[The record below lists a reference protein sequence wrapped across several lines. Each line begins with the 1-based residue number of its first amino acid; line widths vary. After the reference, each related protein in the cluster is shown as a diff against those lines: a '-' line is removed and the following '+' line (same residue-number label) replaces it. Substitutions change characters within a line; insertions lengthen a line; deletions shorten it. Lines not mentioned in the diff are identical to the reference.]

1 MPALGRWADDSIRS
15 PADAKQSGVDPT
27 GAEVGAEN
35 LTGGM
40 NQKIIGVS
48 TEVDF
53 PALGAEDFTL
63 CLPFYGQARED
74 PESHCF
80 VRICWCDSEPETQ
93 IRQTSELAQG
103 RHHDR
108 TVAAGGFFWAMVG
121 GHFWQDET
129 RQRLVDVQR
138 EKSHRGRFIR
148 VFPCSKPRLLRKAV
162 FFGNENNLAPE
173 HESGDAL
180 GAGRDMAAKDNKKR
194 GELPEPTR
202 WSNEITGILWITAGL
217 LLLLSLVKYSPA
229 DLCKPARLPL
239 IGGFLEPLADKS
251 GTPSENLI
259 GPVGGVLGFLQILL
273 FGAAAYLVSVGFLWF
288 GIVKLAFDRR
298 IWPRAVVGFCVLVL
312 AGSIWLDAAG
322 IFFGTWA
329 QKCSPN
335 GPGGIVG
342 HGIGGLVLTNII
354 GRVGTL
360 IFATSTYLVALILL
374 TGQHPVRFTKACYRL
389 GRIKFHEWRE
399 NRSDAGKIAAREA
412 EMVAERDRQRE
423 QRRKDRDTAKS
434 AASAKVAA
442 EDPQTMLPLREIPT
456 PEIIDASQRR
466 AIDPELIGKNPF
478 SRKPSP
484 EHQGLQEG
492 RFPNYQIP
500 QFDLLDPLP
509 EVDDSDADDD
519 HKEETRQIIIDTLKA
534 FGIDVTAG
542 PITRGPTITR
552 YEIYPSTGLRVSR
565 ISQLEADIARA
576 TCAERINILA
586 PIPGKDTVGIEIAN
600 SKKVAVPLHELLYS
614 TDFNSSKKKIPLA
627 LGKDVYGN
635 TVIADLAAMPHCLVA
650 GATGSGKSVCIN
662 SIIASI
668 LFKFSPDELRF
679 IMVDPKVVEMQMYN
693 RLPHLVVPVVTDPKK
708 TVAALKWVVNEMEK
722 RYKIFAKVGVRNF
735 DSFNARPIP
744 EKPKP
749 APEPEPISEE
759 PIADGSEFE
768 APFDA
773 SELLDPAI
781 PTSHQAPPWSMM
793 EDEPDEEMNSLAAA
807 LSDGELGPEADEED
821 EEVYEEHIPSKFPYI
836 VVLIDELADLMQTAP
851 ADVEMCIA
859 RIAQKA
865 RAAGIHLIIATQT
878 PRADVVTGI
887 IKANIPSRIAF
898 QVSSALDS
906 RVILD
911 TKGADKLVG
920 KGDMLYLPP
929 GSAKLER
936 AQGAYVTDAEIER
949 LIDHCATQAK
959 PQFEKEIQ
967 ASINGEGDNDDDD
980 VSAADEELIMKC
992 IEVVRQEQK
1001 ASTSLLQ
1008 RRLRLGYTRA
1018 ARMVDILEQRGIVGP
1033 GEGAKARE
1041 VFLK

>member
-1 MPALGRWADDSIRS
+1 
-15 PADAKQSGVDPT
+15 
-27 GAEVGAEN
+27 
-35 LTGGM
+35 
-40 NQKIIGVS
+40 
-48 TEVDF
+48 
-53 PALGAEDFTL
+53 
-63 CLPFYGQARED
+63 
-74 PESHCF
+74 
-80 VRICWCDSEPETQ
+80 
-93 IRQTSELAQG
+93 
-103 RHHDR
+103 
-108 TVAAGGFFWAMVG
+108 
-121 GHFWQDET
+121 
-129 RQRLVDVQR
+129 
-138 EKSHRGRFIR
+138 
-148 VFPCSKPRLLRKAV
+148 
-162 FFGNENNLAPE
+162 
-173 HESGDAL
+173 
-180 GAGRDMAAKDNKKR
+180 MAAKDNKLR
-194 GELPEPTR
+194 GEVPEPSR
-202 WSNEITGILWITAGL
+202 WSNEIVGICWITLGL

-229 DLCKPARLPL
+229 DLPKWGLFEAFA
-239 IGGFLEPLADKS
+239 GKTGAK
-251 GTPSENLI
+251 GENLI
-259 GPVGGVLGFLQILL
+259 GPVGGVLGFSQILL
-273 FGAAAYLVSVGFLWF
+273 FGAAGGLISVGCIWF
-288 GIVKLAFDRR
+288 GIIKLVLNGR
-298 IWPRAVVGFCVLVL
+298 IWPRAAIGLAILLL
-312 AGSIWLDAAG
+312 AGASWLHAVDYFFKDWAAHSG
-322 IFFGTWA
+322 L
-329 QKCSPN
+329 N
-335 GPGGIVG
+335 GPGGV
-342 HGIGGLVLTNII
+342 I
-354 GRVGTL
+354 GRGVGGFTETNVIGKIGTL
-360 IFATSTYLVALILL
+360 ILATVAYAVALILL
-374 TGQHPVRFTKACYRL
+374 TGQEPLHFTKACVRL
-389 GRIKFHEWRE
+389 ARIKYHQWQE
-399 NRSDAGKIAAREA
+399 NRAAHEKSATREA
-412 EMVAERDRQRE
+412 LMQAERDKLRE
-423 QRRKDRDTAKS
+423 QRRKDREHTK
-434 AASAKVAA
+434 AATSLPAQQ
-442 EDPQTMLPLREIPT
+442 DLQTQLPLREVPI

-492 RFPNYQIP
+492 RFPNYEIP
-500 QFDLLDPLP
+500 QFTILDPLP
-509 EVDDSDADDD
+509 EVDDSDVDDD

-534 FGIDVTAG
+534 FGIEVTAG

-614 TDFNSSKKKIPLA
+614 ADFNSSKKKIPLA

-662 SIIASI
+662 SIIASM

-735 DSFNARPIP
+735 DSFNARPKP
-744 EKPKP
+744 EKP
-749 APEPEPISEE
+749 APELVPVPEPPTDPRAEDHTL
-759 PIADGSEFE
+759 ADPT
-768 APFDA
+768 A
-773 SELLDPAI
+773 LLDPSLPA
-781 PTSHQAPPWSMM
+781 SHQAPPWTMLG
-793 EDEPDEEMNSLAAA
+793 DQPDEEMDSLAAA
-807 LSDGELGPEADEED
+807 LSEGDLGPEADEED
-821 EEVYEEHIPSKFPYI
+821 EEVYEEQIPTKFPYI

-936 AQGAYVTDAEIER
+936 AQGAFVTDAEIER
-949 LIDHCATQAK
+949 LIDHCATQGAPK
-959 PQFEKEIQ
+959 FEKEIQ
-967 ASINGEGDNDDDD
+967 ASINGEGDDDDDED

>member
-1 MPALGRWADDSIRS
+1 MLS
-15 PADAKQSGVDPT
+15 
-27 GAEVGAEN
+27 
-35 LTGGM
+35 
-40 NQKIIGVS
+40 
-48 TEVDF
+48 
-53 PALGAEDFTL
+53 
-63 CLPFYGQARED
+63 
-74 PESHCF
+74 
-80 VRICWCDSEPETQ
+80 
-93 IRQTSELAQG
+93 AQ
-103 RHHDR
+103 
-108 TVAAGGFFWAMVG
+108 
-121 GHFWQDET
+121 
-129 RQRLVDVQR
+129 
-138 EKSHRGRFIR
+138 RF
-148 VFPCSKPRLLRKAV
+148 
-162 FFGNENNLAPE
+162 
-173 HESGDAL
+173 
-180 GAGRDMAAKDNKKR
+180 MAAKDNKKR
-194 GELPEPTR
+194 GELPEPAR
-202 WSNEITGILWITAGL
+202 WSNEIIGILWILGGL

-229 DLCKPARLPL
+229 DLRGPAKLPL
-239 IGGFLEPLADKS
+239 IGGFLEPIAEKS
-251 GTPSENLI
+251 GAAGANLI
-259 GPVGGVLGFLQILL
+259 GPVGGILGFLQILL
-273 FGAAAYLVSVGFLWF
+273 FGAASYLIPVGFIWF
-288 GIVKLAFDRR
+288 GIVKLAFDAR
-298 IWPRAVVGFCVLVL
+298 IWPRAVTGFCILLL
-312 AGSIWLDAAG
+312 AGAVWLDAAEVV
-322 IFFGTWA
+322 FAEWA
-329 QKCSPN
+329 EWCSPN
-335 GPGGIVG
+335 GPGGVVG
-342 HGIGGLVLTNII
+342 NGIGGFVLTNVI

-360 IFATSTYLVALILL
+360 IFTSGIYLVALVLL
-374 TGQHPVRFTKACYRL
+374 TGQHPVRFAKLCYRL
-389 GRIKFHEWRE
+389 GRMKFHEWRE
-399 NRSDAGKIAAREA
+399 SRSDAGKVAAREA
-412 EMVAERDRQRE
+412 EMLAERDRQRE
-423 QRRKDRDTAKS
+423 QRRKERESSKS
-434 AASAKVAA
+434 AASAKAAA
-442 EDPQTMLPLREIPT
+442 EDPQTLLPLREIPT

-492 RFPNYQIP
+492 RFPNYRIP
-500 QFDLLDPLP
+500 EFDLLDPLP
-509 EVDDSDADDD
+509 EVEDSDSDDD

-534 FGIDVTAG
+534 FGIEVTAG

-662 SIIASI
+662 SIIASM

-735 DSFNARPIP
+735 DSFNSRPII
-744 EKPKP
+744 EKEKP
-749 APEPEPISEE
+749 APEPEPEE
-759 PIADGSEFE
+759 ELMDDGPEPE
-768 APFDA
+768 VPFDP

-781 PTSHQAPPWSMM
+781 PSSHQAPPWTMM
-793 EDEPDEEMNSLAAA
+793 EDEPDAEMDSLASA
-807 LSDGELGPEADEED
+807 LSDGDLGPEADEED
-821 EEVYEEHIPSKFPYI
+821 EEVYEEQIPRKFPYI

-936 AQGAYVTDAEIER
+936 AQGAFVTDAEIER
-949 LIDHCATQAK
+949 LIDHCAAQAK

-967 ASINGEGDNDDDD
+967 ASINGENGDDEDDD
-980 VSAADEELIMKC
+980 VSPADEDLIMKC